1 VTRQTNG
8 ASSGRSKGARAT
20 GAPDVLVR
28 GAGGPDVLVRIRA
41 AWPNLAPSER
51 RVAEVALADP
61 TRSAAQTVT
70 ELARSSGTSQATVV
84 RFAQRLGYSGYP
96 ELRLALAAA
105 AGAEQANRPETVPG
119 TDISAKDDIATVIA
133 KVGHLEA
140 TAVRETV
147 GQLNPDALSA
157 AVDAVVAAPRIDV
170 YGVGASAVVALDL
183 QMKLHRIGRFT
194 QAWSDYHLAL
204 VSAAL
209 LKRRDV
215 AIAISHSGTT
225 RETVG
230 ALQEAAASKATT
242 VAITNFPDSPLAE
255 AADIVL
261 TTAARE
267 TALRSGAVASRIA
280 ALTVVDCLFEA
291 VAQRNLPATRRAL
304 QRTLDAVSERARH
317 D

>member
-1 VTRQTNG
+1 MTRKANG
-8 ASSGRSKGARAT
+8 ARSGGS
-20 GAPDVLVR
+20 PDVLVR
-28 GAGGPDVLVRIRA
+28 VRA
-41 AWPNLAPSER
+41 ALPDLAPSER
-51 RVAEVALADP
+51 RVAQVTLADP
-61 TRSAAQTVT
+61 THSAAQTVT

-84 RFAQRLGYSGYP
+84 RFAQRLQYSGYP

-105 AGAEQANRPETVPG
+105 AGAERANRPETVPG

-147 GQLNPDALSA
+147 AQLDPVALSA
-157 AVDAVVAAPRIDV
+157 AVDAVVAAPRVEV
-170 YGVGASAVVALDL
+170 YGVGASAVVAQDL

-194 QAWSDYHLAL
+194 QVWSDYHLAL

-209 LKRRDV
+209 LRRRDV
-215 AIAISHSGTT
+215 AIAISHSGRTH
-225 RETVG
+225 ESVG
-230 ALQEAAASKATT
+230 ALLEAGARKATT
-242 VAITNFPDSPLAE
+242 IAITNFPDSPLAE

-304 QRTLDAVSERARH
+304 QRTLDAVSERGRSH
-317 D
+317 

>member
-8 ASSGRSKGARAT
+8 ASSGRSKGA
-20 GAPDVLVR
+20 R

-230 ALQEAAASKATT
+230 ALQEAAARKATT

>member
-1 VTRQTNG
+1 MTRKTNG
-8 ASSGRSKGARAT
+8 ASSGRSKGARAA
-20 GAPDVLVR
+20 GA
-28 GAGGPDVLVRIRA
+28 PDVLVRIRA

-70 ELARSSGTSQATVV
+70 ELARSTGTSQATVV

-105 AGAEQANRPETVPG
+105 AGAERANRPETVPG

-230 ALQEAAASKATT
+230 ALQEAAARKATT

-280 ALTVVDCLFEA
+280 ALIVVDCLFEA